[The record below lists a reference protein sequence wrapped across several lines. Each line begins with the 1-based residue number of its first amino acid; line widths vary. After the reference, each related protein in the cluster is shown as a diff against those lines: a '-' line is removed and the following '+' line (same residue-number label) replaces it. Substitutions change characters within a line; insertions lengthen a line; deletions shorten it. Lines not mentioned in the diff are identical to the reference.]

1 MSRPILRLA
10 KINAMSFLAQVV
22 QIGTVPALFALQLSA
37 AHYSTFVI
45 GVIAAAPWLAILC
58 TGHLAPAMLA
68 RLGFVAT
75 SAWGLGLSAL
85 ALVGALF
92 SPVAPVLFAL
102 NFLFGVGLILRWIA
116 SDTWIL
122 AVARA
127 SMRGQAIGVHEAL
140 MGCGIAAAPLVLALA
155 GVNGRAPLV
164 VCLAL
169 LAGGG
174 ICLLLLM
181 DENDASPGAPP
192 KGGAAWALAAMPT
205 AIASGFVA
213 GYVETASISFLP
225 VFSSEATLALGVV
238 TVLAAFGIGGTVLQV
253 PLGRLADRV
262 GYRFAQLT
270 CAIVLLCGFPALLAV
285 AGTPSL
291 LLALLFLL
299 GGAAGGMNTLAVI
312 EGGHRA
318 RRGGVSSAMFAVAL
332 SYTIGSALGPF
343 CVGLAAS
350 HSSLSGFAWAI
361 DAAAVVFLIAFA
373 IAARSPPTPAPE
385 ETAQGDSL

>member
-1 MSRPILRLA
+1 MRLRLA

-22 QIGTVPALFALQLSA
+22 QIGTVPALFAIQLSA
-37 AHYSTFVI
+37 AHYSTLVI

-92 SPVAPVLFAL
+92 SPAAPVLFAL

-122 AVARA
+122 AVAPG
-127 SMRGQAIGVHEAL
+127 SMRGQAIGVHETL

-155 GVNGRAPLV
+155 GVTGRAPIV

-169 LAGGG
+169 LLGGG

-181 DENDASPGAPP
+181 DEDDAAPGAPP

-225 VFSSEATLALGVV
+225 VFSSQATLALGVV
-238 TVLAAFGIGGTVLQV
+238 TVLAAFGVGGTVLQV
-253 PLGRLADRV
+253 PVGRLADRV

-270 CAIVLLCGFPALLAV
+270 CAVVLLGGFPALLAV
-285 AGTPSL
+285 AGRPPL

-318 RRGGVSSAMFAVAL
+318 NRVGVSSAMVAVAL

-343 CVGLAAS
+343 SVGLAAS
-350 HSSLSGFAWAI
+350 RQSLAGFAWAI
-361 DAAAVVFLIAFA
+361 AGAALVFLAAFA
-373 IAARSPPTPAPE
+373 IAAKLPPTSTPE
-385 ETAQGDSL
+385 ETAEGGSI